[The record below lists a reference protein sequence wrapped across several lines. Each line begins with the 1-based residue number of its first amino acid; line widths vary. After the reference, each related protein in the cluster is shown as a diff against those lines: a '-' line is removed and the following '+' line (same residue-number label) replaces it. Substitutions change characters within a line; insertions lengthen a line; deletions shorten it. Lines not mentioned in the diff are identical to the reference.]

1 MSNQAATLELRAL
14 SCERGGRLLFDKLE
28 QRIDSG
34 AALRVHGANGSGKTT
49 LLKIVAGLRTEFE
62 GSVLWRG
69 QRTSALGPRFR
80 SELFFLGHCV
90 GIKAALT
97 PRENLRWWLSLQS
110 HGSEAVD
117 KSEPNAMADG
127 HGVEQALCQFGLGAM
142 LDTPCTRL
150 SAGQQRRAA
159 LARLCLARQA
169 LWVLDEPATA
179 IDAEGI
185 GLLER
190 LCEAHLQ
197 RGGLLL
203 LTTHQ
208 PLQISGLRELEL
220 SVPTADFR

>member
-1 MSNQAATLELRAL
+1 
-14 SCERGGRLLFDKLE
+14 FDKLE

-69 QRTSALGPRFR
+69 QRTSAFGQRFR

-97 PRENLRWWLSLQS
+97 PRENLQWWLSLQS
-110 HGSEAVD
+110 SGSQA
-117 KSEPNAMADG
+117 SAIADG
-127 HGVEQALCQFGLGAM
+127 HSVEQALIQFGLGGM

-179 IDAEGI
+179 VDAEGI

-208 PLQISGLRELEL
+208 QLQINGLREIEL
-220 SVPTADFR
+220 SVPTADLRR